1 VNINYHVNH
10 VLLPLIATA
19 SLVTALVYA
28 PFALADETSVV
39 DDSSSSAE
47 TQVNDEAVTNE
58 ISYANESPVVEAD
71 GWHAGALGAYY
82 VRGGSRL
89 ASAWVVTAAAPDGG
103 SPGLQRYWV
112 GADGVVAT
120 SRLVA
125 ADEAGYWAYAT
136 PSGAVVRGRWAD
148 PSTGYVY
155 LADNDG
161 RLADPGWLVTAAF
174 GGGLQRYW
182 VDASARACV
191 PGYSEAGWAHYTLA
205 SGRVLRGADSSGG
218 STRYADNDGRLA
230 SGWLVTAALG
240 GGLQRY
246 WVGAGGVV
254 ATSRLVDP
262 ASDGSGWWA
271 YATPSGAVVRG
282 RWADPSTGYVY
293 LADNDGLLAGP
304 GWAVRDCG
312 DGLQRYWVD
321 ASARACVPGYS
332 EAGWAHY
339 TLASGCVVRGRWA
352 DPSTG
357 LVYLADNDGLLA
369 GPGWVVGNY
378 GDGLQRY
385 WVDASA
391 RACVPGRSTDGWA
404 HYTLASGCVL
414 RGAMPY
420 DPDGVLLA
428 DNDGRLAE
436 CYSSGGW
443 LVTAAFSGELQRYRI
458 DDCCGG
464 VLGAH
469 AGAFEVGGSLYYGSP
484 SAGYVARNDYVT
496 IGNTTY
502 YADNDGRLMSVI
514 QYHNIEWAG
523 QPNNFFCGPTSGY
536 MILRNVGAWTS
547 ARGDG
552 LSIEN
557 VATYM
562 ETRRYG
568 FTSLQDR
575 KFQQGMNDW
584 LGDSI
589 YTTIHTPSYAQVRSA
604 VLSSYETGYATAVDA
619 MERRGGPHYNGHNN
633 GTFAHI
639 MVVDGYNSQTDAVYL
654 VDPGAGVLWPSGSQ
668 HFWYSSLQAFTTI
681 YLQTEYYSDGKEH
694 IGIYYAVK

>member
-1 VNINYHVNH
+1 MKGLAMGNLRRWHF
-10 VLLPLIATA
+10 
-19 SLVTALVYA
+19 SLVIAFAVAFSLCVQA
-28 PFALADETSVV
+28 PVRALADETDAVS
-39 DDSSSSAE
+39 DSSSSTVEHVDKTTATDDDQTIISDLDDAAADE
-47 TQVNDEAVTNE
+47 TVVLTTTNDGQVAMSDASGSTGEVASGLST
-58 ISYANESPVVEAD
+58 SSAPVEAD
-71 GWHAGALGAYY
+71 GWHSDT
-82 VRGGSRL
+82 GGSYYISSGVRL
-89 ASAWVVTAAAPDGG
+89 VSHWIVTANAPSGESG
-103 SPGLQRYWV
+103 GLQRYWV
-112 GADGVVAT
+112 GADGHLAQ
-120 SRLVA
+120 SRLVTS
-125 ADEAGYWAYAT
+125 DEAGYWAYAT
-136 PSGAVVRGRWAD
+136 ASGAVVRGRWAD

-282 RWADPSTGYVY
+282 RWADPSTGLVY
-293 LADNDGLLAGP
+293 LADNDGRLAGP

-332 EAGWAHY
+332 TAGWAHY

-469 AGAFEVGGSLYYGSP
+469 AGAFELGGSLYYGSP
-484 SAGYVARNDYVT
+484 SAGYVARNTNVLLDGTFYH
-496 IGNTTY
+496 
-502 YADNDGRLMSVI
+502 ADNDGRLSVVDTGGNYSMWAKAQGYTSSTNYLILINCSDHLVGVYYGDYMNWTCI
-514 QYHNIEWAG
+514 QMYA
-523 QPNNFFCGPTSGY
+523 CGNGKDSTPTVKGSFTVSGKGYSFGSGY
-536 MILRNVGAWTS
+536 TCYYYTQFYGDYLLHSILYYQNSWTVM
-547 ARGDG
+547 DG
-552 LSIEN
+552 RLGMGVSHGCVRLAVEN
-557 VATYM
+557 AEWIYDNIPLG
-562 ETRRYG
+562 TRV
-568 FTSLQDR
+568 
-575 KFQQGMNDW
+575 
-584 LGDSI
+584 I
-589 YTTIHTPSYAQVRSA
+589 SY
-604 VLSSYETGYATAVDA
+604 
-619 MERRGGPHYNGHNN
+619 
-633 GTFAHI
+633 
-639 MVVDGYNSQTDAVYL
+639 
-654 VDPGAGVLWPSGSQ
+654 
-668 HFWYSSLQAFTTI
+668 
-681 YLQTEYYSDGKEH
+681 
-694 IGIYYAVK
+694 